1 MSALANDLD
10 CQSATIN
17 QRNAANAQHSTGP
30 TSPAGKERIK
40 FNALKSGLFA
50 RTIVLPHEEQSAY
63 EAVGAFVNNQWKP
76 RTDTEREIVLTIQNT
91 TWRLNRVEQLESS
104 LYAFCAQQHLDE
116 IAEQFPKHDHFAQY
130 SLAEAAGY
138 LANTRAFDQL
148 SRQEGRLQRAL
159 DRARREIL
167 MLASTRPPEPPP
179 EPAKPEAKPEP
190 QAEVKPATDPAPT
203 PAPTAPP
210 SGFVPPKYPRNMP
223 SFSGPQAK
231 EHRRQWLRKN
241 ASANLA

>member
-1 MSALANDLD
+1 MVAYDSMH
-10 CQSATIN
+10 
-17 QRNAANAQHSTGP
+17 R
-30 TSPAGKERIK
+30 
-40 FNALKSGLFA
+40 LKSVTYPMG
-50 RTIVLPHEEQSAY
+50 AY
-63 EAVGAFVNNQWKP
+63 ASVTPSKTYVYDAATVN
-76 RTDTEREIVLTIQNT
+76 
-91 TWRLNRVEQLESS
+91 
-104 LYAFCAQQHLDE
+104 
-116 IAEQFPKHDHFAQY
+116 DHFAQY

-190 QAEVKPATDPAPT
+190 QAEVKPAADPAPT

>member
-10 CQSATIN
+10 CQNATIN

-30 TSPAGKERIK
+30 TSPAGKERVK

-138 LANTRAFDQL
+138 L
-148 SRQEGRLQRAL
+148 
-159 DRARREIL
+159 
-167 MLASTRPPEPPP
+167 
-179 EPAKPEAKPEP
+179 
-190 QAEVKPATDPAPT
+190 PT
-203 PAPTAPP
+203 PAPSISSAARKAASSAPSIAPDAKSSCSPPRARRSLRQLP
-210 SGFVPPKYPRNMP
+210 SRNRQNPKPHPPPNQLQPHLHLGLFRQNIPGTCPASPGPRQK
-223 SFSGPQAK
+223 SIAASGCARTPLQI
-231 EHRRQWLRKN
+231 WRKKTPG
-241 ASANLA
+241 

>member
-10 CQSATIN
+10 CQNATIN

-179 EPAKPEAKPEP
+179 APQPEPAKPETAPA
-190 QAEVKPATDPAPT
+190 AEPT
-203 PAPTAPP
+203 PAPTETATAPP
-210 SGFVPPKYPRNMP
+210 SGFVPPKYPKNMP